1 MNNTESH
8 QPLSILETAEELFDC
23 GFQVLPVKKD
33 GTKRPAVGTDW
44 PNYETSAADIE
55 KWYGG
60 KRPRVGMGI
69 ITGEPSGDVELLE
82 IEGAHIEKLPQI
94 EELAVERGVDH
105 LLEQVRHGFSE
116 RSPSGGVH
124 ILYRLDLDGEQMP
137 GNTVLAGI
145 PKELARDPKKR
156 VIAETRG
163 GGGFCVMAPSHG
175 PTHPTGEA
183 YVRLHGGPADIATI
197 TMAER
202 ESLHELFRTLDERP
216 SPAPVTAGTPA
227 RTSSSEGELRPGDDF
242 NERADWMT
250 DVLEPAGWEVVKTE
264 GDELYLRR
272 PGAQSRDQRKHDATL
287 NYADGDK
294 LYVFSTST
302 DFEPEVAYS
311 KFGAYATL
319 NHSVEGA
326 IDWAAAA
333 KALSKRGYGR
343 KASSKQSS
351 DCGGLEGPLAMTDR
365 GNALLLAERHRDKL
379 RYYVES
385 GKWMYF
391 TGTHWSIQDKT
402 GGMAMELMS
411 DAILAMVAPDERAFD
426 EDLAGW
432 QKRSLSA
439 SSLEA
444 ALKVARILPELRISG
459 DQLDQHAYEL
469 NTPGGIVDLRTGELL
484 PHDPDKLH
492 TTVAGTTPG
501 PEADRG
507 LWQQFLDISVPD
519 QELQCYL
526 KRLIGMAAIG
536 EVQTEI
542 LVFFWGRGGSGKT
555 VFIETVK
562 AALGGYAVKA
572 PANYLM
578 DKTHDDHPT
587 EIMALKGARF
597 AVASEV
603 KASARL
609 NEQRV
614 KELTGN
620 EELTG
625 RYMRQDYQ
633 TFLPTHTLCMVGND
647 RPAFDGTDI
656 GMTRRMRILPF
667 DEEIPDDKKVPQL
680 KSTLI
685 REHLP
690 AVLAWIIEGTL
701 EYLEHG
707 LGETP
712 EVVEATNKEYAAEND
727 TVGRFLDEHYIVGTA
742 ALGFT
747 QSPRKTRRHYEAWC
761 QGLGI
766 HPVGPRR
773 FAQDLRRN
781 GVQVGD
787 EGPRTGGGRYYGN
800 IRPRGDDE

>member
-1 MNNTESH
+1 MTNNTKITH
-8 QPLSILETAEELFDC
+8 RPQPILDIALELHAE

-33 GTKRPAVGTDW
+33 GSKRPNVGADW
-44 PNYETSAADIE
+44 PNYQATSEEIE
-55 KWYGG
+55 KWYGN
-60 KRPRVGMGI
+60 KRPRTGLGI
-69 ITGEPSGDVELLE
+69 ITGEPSGNVELLE
-82 IEGAHIEKLPQI
+82 IEGDHAEKI
-94 EELAVERGVDH
+94 TTVEELAEDRGASD
-105 LLEQVRHGFSE
+105 LLERVRQGYCE
-116 RSPSGGVH
+116 RSPSGGLH
-124 ILYRLDLDGEQMP
+124 ILYRLDLGGEEMP
-137 GNTVLAGI
+137 GNKVLARTAD
-145 PKELARDPKKR
+145 KE

-163 GGGFCVMAPSHG
+163 RGGFCVVAPSGG
-175 PTHPTGEA
+175 PTHSTGEP
-183 YVRLHGGPADIATI
+183 YVRLHGGPTELVTI
-197 TMAER
+197 TMEER
-202 ESLHELFRTLDERP
+202 EALLALFRELDE
-216 SPAPVTAGTPA
+216 TPA
-227 RTSSSEGELRPGDDF
+227 AASPPVAHGHRTGAHEGELRPGDDF
-242 NERADWMT
+242 NARADWLE
-250 DVLEPAGWEVVKTE
+250 DVLAPAGWEIVKSQGE
-264 GDELYLRR
+264 ELYLRR
-272 PGAQSRDQRKHDATL
+272 PGAQSSDRAKHDATL
-287 NYADGDK
+287 NYGDADK

-302 DFEPEVAYS
+302 DFEPEMPYS
-311 KFGAYATL
+311 KFSAYATL
-319 NHSVEGA
+319 NHTVEGEV
-326 IDWAAAA
+326 DWAAAA
-333 KALSKRGYGR
+333 KALRKRGYGR
-343 KASSKQSS
+343 KAQSKKSA
-351 DCGGLEGPLAMTDR
+351 DCGGLEGALALTDR
-365 GNALLLAERHRDKL
+365 GNALLLAERHRDRL
-379 RYYVES
+379 LYYVEA

-391 TGTHWSIQDKT
+391 TGTHWVIQDKT
-402 GGMAMELMS
+402 GGMAMELMAE
-411 DAILAMVAPDERAFD
+411 AILAMTDSEQGYAE
-426 EDLAGW
+426 EDLPGW
-432 QKRSLSA
+432 QKKSLSA

-444 ALKVARILPELRISG
+444 ALKVARTLPGLRTSG
-459 DQLDQHAYEL
+459 EQLDQHAYEL
-469 NTPGGIVDLRTGELL
+469 NTPGGIVDLRTGKLL
-484 PHDPDKLH
+484 PHDPEKLH
-492 TTVAGTTPG
+492 TTIAGTTPDHAA
-501 PEADRG
+501 ERS
-507 LWQQFLDISVPD
+507 LWQEFLDTSVPD
-519 QELQCYL
+519 QELQRYL

-562 AALGGYAVKA
+562 AALGAYAVKA

-690 AVLAWIIEGTL
+690 AVLTWIIEGTL

-712 EVVEATNKEYAAEND
+712 EVVESTNKEYAAEND
-727 TVGRFLDEHYIVGTA
+727 TVGRFLDELYIVGTA

-761 QGLGI
+761 KGLGI

-773 FAQDLRRN
+773 FAQDLRRH